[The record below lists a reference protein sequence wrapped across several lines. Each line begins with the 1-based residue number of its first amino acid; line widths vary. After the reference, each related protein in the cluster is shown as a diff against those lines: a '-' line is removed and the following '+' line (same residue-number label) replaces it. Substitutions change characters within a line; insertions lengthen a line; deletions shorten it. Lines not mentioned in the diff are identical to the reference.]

1 MANKIR
7 YVTSDGRI
15 EYADAPLIKPIDV
28 AGEEGF
34 GVYHSPIVV
43 TPNSVYKP

>member
-15 EYADAPLIKPIDV
+15 DYAEKPLIRPLNIN
-28 AGEEGF
+28 GEEGF

-43 TPNSVYKP
+43 TPNGVYKS

>member
-7 YVTSDGRI
+7 YVTPDGRI
-15 EYADAPLIKPIDV
+15 AYAEAPLIKPIDV

-34 GVYHSPIVV
+34 GVLHSPIVV
-43 TPNSVYKP
+43 TPNGVYKS